1 MKHTI
6 LIVDDEVRFCQSL
19 TLLLQAEEYT
29 AHCAHTG
36 AEALQLLAGHTFTA
50 ALVDINLPD
59 MQGNEIAVR
68 IGQHHPETAVI
79 MLTGNASIDSA
90 IELLRLGVDDYIRKP
105 CPPDYLMRTLARSI
119 EHRQLQQDLRNSE
132 KRFRQLAQ
140 ATWEGILIYDRGR
153 LLQANT
159 QLCQMFGYQE
169 EELLDQQICT
179 KLLDPNSFRA
189 FTDALST
196 DQTGPYEAR
205 GIRRDGTTFPVEI
218 RVKQIDFQGKQ
229 VQVAAIR
236 DVSAAEQALQQKLA
250 LTEKLAD
257 ARRMESLGLMAS
269 SVAHDLNNIMAGII
283 TYPELLLMDLG
294 RDFKYREELM
304 MIREAGKRAAAVVND
319 LLTVA
324 RGATCKKEIQSVNTL
339 ISGYLKSVEFKE
351 ICQRFPHIKVV
362 TYLEGKLGNI
372 HCSSMHLS
380 KSIMNLVNNAAEAIQ
395 QAGQITIATKNVRLT
410 APHQGYE
417 TIEPGEYV
425 MVSIEDDGPGISER
439 DLQQIFS
446 PFYSKKVMGRSGTG
460 LGLAVVW
467 NTVHDHGGFID
478 VISSSQGTLFA
489 LYFPL
494 NRGAVSKQPSRKPL
508 SILNQYLGNGEKILV
523 VDDQQSQR
531 DIASRLLSRLGYK
544 PLTVK
549 SGEEA
554 VEFIKK
560 KQVDLVILD
569 MLMDPGIN
577 GCETYQQIIQ
587 HVPGMKAI
595 ITSGYSTMEEINQA
609 SALGIT
615 QFIKKPYSLQE
626 LAQALRLEINPK
638 EFSA

>member
-189 FTDALST
+189 FTDALPT